1 MLECEHR
8 ILNSYTNIR
17 RKFQITRNADAD
29 LRSDT
34 PSLLFETVFKNIRSR
49 RVNDGSVKVSD

>member
-8 ILNSYTNIR
+8 ILNSYTDIR
-17 RKFQITRNADAD
+17 RKFQITRNADTN
-29 LRSDT
+29 LSSDT

-49 RVNDGSVKVSD
+49 RVNDSSVKVSN